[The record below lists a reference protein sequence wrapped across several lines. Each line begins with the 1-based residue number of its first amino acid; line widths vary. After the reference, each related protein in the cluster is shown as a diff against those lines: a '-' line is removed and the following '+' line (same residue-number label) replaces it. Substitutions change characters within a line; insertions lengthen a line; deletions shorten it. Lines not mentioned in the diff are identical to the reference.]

1 MGCWT
6 AHLVRLEDGSAW
18 ELDEKYGRWHLTG
31 ADERVRLVERV
42 LARGR
47 RVTEAPVAARACQG
61 IALDLATRRYRF
73 YSCALDMPCAGA
85 GHRESM
91 ALHQAA
97 LPGWEDWDVAHAWG
111 GDEELRRLLSPEPA
125 KRYFTQV
132 RGSPQRPT
140 RLPRGTSARGR
151 RSPWSRGRGRS
162 R

>member
-6 AHLVRLEDGSAW
+6 AYLVRLEDGSAR

-73 YSCALDMPCAGA
+73 YSCALDMLIAI
-85 GHRESM
+85 
-91 ALHQAA
+91 
-97 LPGWEDWDVAHAWG
+97 
-111 GDEELRRLLSPEPA
+111 
-125 KRYFTQV
+125 
-132 RGSPQRPT
+132 
-140 RLPRGTSARGR
+140 
-151 RSPWSRGRGRS
+151 RS
-162 R
+162 RARSTLPTEPRALISPSVRVIDRW